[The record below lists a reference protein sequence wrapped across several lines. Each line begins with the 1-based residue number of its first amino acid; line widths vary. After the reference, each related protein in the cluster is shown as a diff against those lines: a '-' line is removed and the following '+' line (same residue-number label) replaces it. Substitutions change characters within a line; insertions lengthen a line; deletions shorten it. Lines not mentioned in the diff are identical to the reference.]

1 MNKFKEDKATVVAGL
16 ESEVVRRAAES
27 VRQRPPRRGL
37 TNTAARLANEGITHG
52 SANGVHESLEKALA
66 VGESEE
72 KMTEFLAQRAKKAGK
87 KTVAALAKEKAAE
100 KARKADLAN
109 SGLRAEREA
118 KDRLKKKAEE
128 LKDAASTIDVISDD
142 EDALQ
147 DYFKE
152 RAPGSDESEEDSD
165 TSNSIL
171 TENPVKRSRQKS
183 PPGDSAGKNEDRE
196 LVELR
201 SKVSRMEAIIARH
214 DAVRQP
220 PMPNYGYMPPH
231 PYYGMPPGHGFGA
244 SSASS
249 SGHNVAPHQYYGHW
263 PFHAVNPDSSR
274 AVAPDAKTT
283 SPRASAKPPAMSQ

>member
-1 MNKFKEDKATVVAGL
+1 MREKGGEED
-16 ESEVVRRAAES
+16 
-27 VRQRPPRRGL
+27 RGC
-37 TNTAARLANEGITHG
+37 TRE
-52 SANGVHESLEKALA
+52 
-66 VGESEE
+66 GES
-72 KMTEFLAQRAKKAGK
+72 RG
-87 KTVAALAKEKAAE
+87 
-100 KARKADLAN
+100 KARKAELVN
-109 SGLRAEREA
+109 SGLRAERKA

-128 LKDAASTIDVISDD
+128 LKDAASTIDVISDN

-152 RAPGSDESEEDSD
+152 RARGSDESEEDSD
-165 TSNSIL
+165 TGNSIL
-171 TENPVKRSRQKS
+171 TENPVKRSWQKS

-214 DAVRQP
+214 EAVRQS

-244 SSASS
+244 SS
-249 SGHNVAPHQYYGHW
+249 SGHNVGPHQYYGHW
-263 PFHAVNPDSSR
+263 PFHPVNPDLSR

-283 SPRASAKPPAMSQ
+283 SPRASAKPPAVRQ